1 LQKYS
6 IMKVEIW
13 SDIMCPFCYIG
24 KRKFE
29 IALDQFDQKEAV
41 EIEWKSFQLNP
52 ELLSQPNKSIHEYLS
67 EAKGW
72 SLEKTK
78 ELNQQV
84 ADMGKEVGLDFHFD
98 KVKVSNTLLA
108 HRLLQ
113 LAKTQGKGNEAKVAL
128 FEAHFVT
135 GKAVDQAETIF
146 EIGKKIGL
154 NPASIQALFDS
165 DVFTDEVRMEQY
177 QAQQIG
183 VRGVPFF
190 VFDQKFAV
198 SGAQAPELFVQ
209 ALKKMAIEQ

>member
-1 LQKYS
+1 
-6 IMKVEIW
+6 MKVEIW

-29 IALDQFDQKEAV
+29 MALEQFDQKEAV

-52 ELLSQPNKSIHEYLS
+52 ELRSQPDKSIHEYLS

-72 SLEKTK
+72 SLEKAK
-78 ELNQQV
+78 ELNQEV
-84 ADMGKEVGLDFHFD
+84 AEMGKEVGLDFQFD

-108 HRLLQ
+108 HRLVQ
-113 LAKTQGKGNEAKVAL
+113 LAKTQGKGNQAEAAL
-128 FEAHFVT
+128 FEAHFVE
-135 GKAVDQAETIF
+135 GKGVDQAETLY
-146 EIGKKIGL
+146 EIGEKIGL
-154 NPASIQALFDS
+154 SQEGIQTLFDS
-165 DVFTDEVRMEQY
+165 DVYVDEVRMEQY

-198 SGAQAPELFVQ
+198 SGAQAPELFAQ
-209 ALKKMAIEQ
+209 ALKKMALEQ

>member
-1 LQKYS
+1 
-6 IMKVEIW
+6 MKVEIW

-29 IALDQFDQKEAV
+29 MALEQFDQKEAV

-52 ELLSQPNKSIHEYLS
+52 ELRSQPDKSIHEYLS

-72 SLEKTK
+72 SLEKAK
-78 ELNQQV
+78 ELNQEV
-84 ADMGKEVGLDFHFD
+84 AEMGKEVGLDFQFD

-108 HRLLQ
+108 HRLVQ
-113 LAKTQGKGNEAKVAL
+113 LAKTQGKGNEAEAAL
-128 FEAHFVT
+128 FEAHFVE
-135 GKAVDQAETIF
+135 GKGVDQAETLF
-146 EIGKKIGL
+146 EIGEKIGL
-154 NPASIQALFDS
+154 SQEGIQTLFDS
-165 DVFTDEVRMEQY
+165 DVYVDEVRMEQY

-198 SGAQAPELFVQ
+198 SGAQAPELFAQ
-209 ALKKMAIEQ
+209 ALKKMALEQ

>member
-1 LQKYS
+1 
-6 IMKVEIW
+6 MKVEIW

-29 IALDQFDQKEAV
+29 MSLEQFDQKEAV

-52 ELLSQPNKSIHEYLS
+52 ELRSQPNKSIHEYLS

-72 SLEKTK
+72 SLEKAK

-84 ADMGKEVGLDFHFD
+84 AEMGKEVGLDFQFD

-108 HRLLQ
+108 HRLVQ
-113 LAKTQGKGNEAKVAL
+113 LAKTLGKGNEAEAAL
-128 FEAHFVT
+128 FEAHFVE
-135 GKAVDQAETIF
+135 GKGVDQAETLF
-146 EIGKKIGL
+146 EIGEKIGL
-154 NPASIQALFDS
+154 SQEGIQTLFDS
-165 DVFTDEVRMEQY
+165 DVYTDEVRMEQY

-198 SGAQAPELFVQ
+198 SGAQAPELFAQ
-209 ALKKMAIEQ
+209 ALKKMALEQ